1 MNEEEYEMD
10 EYLFKVADESYE
22 ERYEVEKNV

>member
-1 MNEEEYEMD
+1 MNKEEYKMD

-22 ERYEVEKNV
+22 ERYEEEENV